1 MACVKS
7 SWHLKEPCPRVI
19 RKRNREVARLQL
31 ARLMLLGNA
40 IVPQAACHAFTVL
53 HAALSGLLPG
63 DSGGGRTTTRAICVV
78 REGVTHILQRPDVPN
93 VRQPRSRPVRV
104 EWNGLQC
111 TQQVWPTPIAQNWRQ
126 CRFLASRTCKT
137 LVNQIFYDTAT
148 SEALGIETPRNM
160 MSLEWMVNPAFVE
173 YLMGYPQGYTA
184 GAVKLLG
191 AAAPL
196 PGT

>member
-1 MACVKS
+1 M
-7 SWHLKEPCPRVI
+7 

-53 HAALSGLLPG
+53 HAALSGLL
-63 DSGGGRTTTRAICVV
+63 SESLGGRTTTRAICVV
-78 REGVTHILQRPDVPN
+78 REGVTHILQRPDVPPD
-93 VRQPRSRPVRV
+93 RPPRSRPVRV

-137 LVNQIFYDTAT
+137 LVNQILYDTAT
-148 SEALGIETPRNM
+148 SETLGIETPRNM

-173 YLMGYPQGYTA
+173 YLMGYPQGYIHSRSCQ
-184 GAVKLLG
+184 
-191 AAAPL
+191 APR
-196 PGT
+196 PST